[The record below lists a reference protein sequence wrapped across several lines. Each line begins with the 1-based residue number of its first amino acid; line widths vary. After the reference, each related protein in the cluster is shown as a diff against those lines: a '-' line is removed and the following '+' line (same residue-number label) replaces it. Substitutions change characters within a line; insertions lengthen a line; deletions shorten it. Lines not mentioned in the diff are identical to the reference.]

1 MVLWCCSRFGP
12 MRASCFDRN
21 SPIVLAQ
28 EPGVRGVPAP
38 REKTAILHGCALTL
52 WRLSTLFGLRGGR
65 PACNKCLTAVDMFVY
80 IAAREKGEHRPLF
93 PHADRSSAVQTNSP
107 HLEHWFNR
115 INGSSI
121 CTCDSQRP
129 LMSNY
134 CISVQV
140 W

>member
-38 REKTAILHGCALTL
+38 REKTAILHGCVLVLRKHIA
-52 WRLSTLFGLRGGR
+52 LFGFAPRR

-93 PHADRSSAVQTNSP
+93 PHADRSSAVQTNGA
-107 HLEHWFNR
+107 HLEHLFNR
-115 INGSSI
+115 INGSLV
-121 CTCDSQRP
+121 CTCNSRC
-129 LMSNY
+129 LLISNC
-134 CISVQV
+134 CICV
-140 W
+140 